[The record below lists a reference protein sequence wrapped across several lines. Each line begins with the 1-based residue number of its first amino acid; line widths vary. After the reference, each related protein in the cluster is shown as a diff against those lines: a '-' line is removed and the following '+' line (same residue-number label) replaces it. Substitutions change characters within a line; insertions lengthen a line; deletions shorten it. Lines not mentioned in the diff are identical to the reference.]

1 MDKVKMVVFV
11 GLVVFFSY
19 NFNTYLRL
27 VRLVRY
33 FQADNSLGEL
43 SEPVVEA
50 CVQEQKKS
58 NLILL
63 IL

>member
-1 MDKVKMVVFV
+1 MVVFV

-27 VRLVRY
+27 VCLVSY
-33 FQADNSLGEL
+33 FQAVNSLGEL
-43 SEPVVEA
+43 SEPVVET